1 MCLKASVTI
10 YYIRASVTMYYM
22 RASVTIYYVIIESES
37 ESPRAIQSMEFSS
50 QNNGMSGLS
59 LLQEIFPT

>member
-1 MCLKASVTI
+1 MSMIFLLRSMCLKASVTI

-37 ESPRAIQSMEFSS
+37 ESDLKS
-50 QNNGMSGLS
+50 LS
-59 LLQEIFPT
+59 CVRLFVTP